1 MCARI
6 QRLVQDFFVVRLA
19 EAKQSNNLSYL
30 KTVTNLHSDTK
41 LLLQALRFELG
52 TVFLYPIWLMLRPLS
67 RLLVFGMQILAS
79 SQIDIA
85 LQMF

>member
-1 MCARI
+1 M
-6 QRLVQDFFVVRLA
+6 
-19 EAKQSNNLSYL
+19 
-30 KTVTNLHSDTK
+30 NLHSDTK
-41 LLLQALRFELG
+41 LSLQALRLELG